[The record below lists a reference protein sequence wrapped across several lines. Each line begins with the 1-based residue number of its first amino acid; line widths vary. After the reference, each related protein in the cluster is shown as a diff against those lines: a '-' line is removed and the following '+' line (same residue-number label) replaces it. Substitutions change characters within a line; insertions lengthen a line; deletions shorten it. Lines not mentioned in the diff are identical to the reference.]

1 MDPDA
6 YEAAE
11 IELERLQE
19 KAVELV
25 GPVLKRL
32 VNECHRQLIE
42 SVVAEE
48 TRLRD
53 VGIGFD
59 SETLRAN
66 PLIAALLSRRNITAI
81 RLEALDRGNSIG
93 AVQQFL
99 IDETEI
105 PFEWLPAGFSFATKF
120 AFASNCRVFV
130 GPEGVQ

>member
-42 SVVAEE
+42 SSS
-48 TRLRD
+48 LRRHD
-53 VGIGFD
+53 FATSVLVSIPKPCVQIH
-59 SETLRAN
+59 S
-66 PLIAALLSRRNITAI
+66 IAALFSRRNITAI

-99 IDETEI
+99 IDEEI

-120 AFASNCRVFV
+120 ACQIAGFLLVLRV
-130 GPEGVQ
+130 Q